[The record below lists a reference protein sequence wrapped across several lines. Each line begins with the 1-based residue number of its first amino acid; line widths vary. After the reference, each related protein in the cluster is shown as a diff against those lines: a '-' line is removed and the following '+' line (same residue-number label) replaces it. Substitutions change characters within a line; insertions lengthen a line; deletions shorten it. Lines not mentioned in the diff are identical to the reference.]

1 MAARRDGPVPSRR
14 PRVAQGHRGA
24 RALTPL
30 PSRVDGTGGDMTEVA
45 AELTAN
51 VWQVRASVGDELD
64 EGDEI
69 VVLEAM
75 KMEVPVV
82 APRAGRLVELRV
94 APDDVV
100 NEGDVIAV
108 LA

>member
-1 MAARRDGPVPSRR
+1 
-14 PRVAQGHRGA
+14 
-24 RALTPL
+24 
-30 PSRVDGTGGDMTEVA
+30 MTEVA